1 MSASITSNAAKAPKL
16 RRIALLGSRA
26 VGKSSMIIQ
35 YVENVFVDSYFPT
48 IERTFIK
55 SLTFHGQPYDVE
67 LIDTAGQD
75 EFSIFNGKH
84 ALDVHGYVLV
94 YSVTSK
100 LSFDMIGV
108 IRDKILNFTG
118 TDWVPIVIVGNKT
131 DLQGQRQVTR
141 EEGEELAAKWKCL
154 SCETSAKTNL
164 NIGRAFE
171 LMIAEIEQS
180 TESVPD
186 EKKGECLIL

>member
-1 MSASITSNAAKAPKL
+1 
-16 RRIALLGSRA
+16 
-26 VGKSSMIIQ
+26 MIIQ
-35 YVENVFVDSYFPT
+35 FVENVFVDSYFPT
-48 IERTFIK
+48 IERTFTK
-55 SLTFHGQPYDVE
+55 TLTFHGQPYEVE

-131 DLQGQRQVTR
+131 DLQGQRQVSR
-141 EEGEELAAKWKCL
+141 EEGEDLAAKWKCL

-171 LMIAEIEQS
+171 LMIAEIEKS
-180 TESVPD
+180 TESVPE
-186 EKKGECLIL
+186 EKQGECIIL

>member
-1 MSASITSNAAKAPKL
+1 MSASITSTAAKAPKL

-108 IRDKILNFTG
+108 IRDKILNYTG